1 MNKKIL
7 SGHKIGVVFGTF
19 APLHR
24 GHLRLIMQAKKEC
37 DGVIVLV
44 TGRVSDR
51 GGAKMPLKKR
61 FRYVREFFE
70 DDDLVSVCEINEN
83 EFDIPKYPNG
93 WNEFLTRF
101 WQIFDEVTKCYCKP
115 VFYVGEE
122 EYYEYLK
129 NIDMNVVKVE
139 RNELPISATKI
150 RKNPIKY
157 WDYIAQPFKRVFSK
171 NILIIGTASE
181 GKTTLVQ
188 DLGKYFNTAY
198 SHEYARDYMI
208 ENNLNDLELKK
219 VDYLNLLTGQY
230 QLNKQCINSSK
241 NRGIFFADSDSMTT
255 EMYIQSYGVDEESF
269 LSMQDIKILI
279 RTADLITQKCQWDM
293 VYVLRPNGKFVDDNS
308 RCMKYSDMKTR
319 EEMFSVLGNILKR
332 YEYYTNIGNVKVL
345 DKGYW
350 GNFKTIAEDVKEM
363 IGDVE
368 MD

>member
-1 MNKKIL
+1 MNKKNL

-37 DGVIVLV
+37 DGVLVLV
-44 TGRVSDR
+44 TGRNLDR
-51 GGAKMPLKKR
+51 GGEDMRLNKR

-70 DDDLVSVCEINEN
+70 DDELVSVREINETELN
-83 EFDIPKYPNG
+83 IPKYPNG

-101 WQIFDEVTKCYCKP
+101 WQIFDEVTKSYCRP

-129 NIDMNVVKVE
+129 NIKMEVVKVD

-150 RKNPIKY
+150 RENPIKY

-181 GKTTLVQ
+181 GKTTLVK
-188 DLGKYFNTAY
+188 DLGEYFNTAY
-198 SHEYARDYMI
+198 SHEYARDYMA
-208 ENNLNDLELKK
+208 ENNLNDLELKGI
-219 VDYLNLLTGQY
+219 DYFNLLTGQY
-230 QLNKQCINSSK
+230 QLNKECINSSK

-255 EMYIQSYGVDEESF
+255 EMYARCYGMDEETSVSIYDIDTIITMSKLISF
-269 LSMQDIKILI
+269 RCKWDII
-279 RTADLITQKCQWDM
+279 
-293 VYVLRPNGKFVDDNS
+293 YVLKPKGKFVDDNS
-308 RCMKYSDMKTR
+308 RCMKYADIEKR
-319 EEMFSVLGNILKR
+319 EEMFKVLDEILKNR
-332 YEYYTNIGNVKVL
+332 TYIKKTVVKYL

-350 GNFKTIAEDVKEM
+350 GNFKTIVEDVKEM
-363 IGDVE
+363 IGNVE